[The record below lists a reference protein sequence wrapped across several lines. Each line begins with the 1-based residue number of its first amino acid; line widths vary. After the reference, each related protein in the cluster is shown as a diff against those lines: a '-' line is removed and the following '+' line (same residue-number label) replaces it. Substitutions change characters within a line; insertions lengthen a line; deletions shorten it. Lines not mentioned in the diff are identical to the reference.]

1 MYPEMPRA
9 ISRSTMDVET
19 DDKSQTIVR
28 GILALAHGLGMRVTA
43 EGVETA
49 DQANWLR
56 NQGCDRLQGNLFSAP
71 IPAGSM
77 EKFLRQHP
85 WRANKPTHRGMLVS
99 RPLMGNLAFSMPA
112 LANKI
117 VHVRGCQLTRTR
129 TRRGTAITSGHTIG
143 L

>member
-77 EKFLRQHP
+77 EKFLRQ
-85 WRANKPTHRGMLVS
+85 S
-99 RPLMGNLAFSMPA
+99 SMA
-112 LANKI
+112 S
-117 VHVRGCQLTRTR
+117 Q
-129 TRRGTAITSGHTIG
+129 
-143 L
+143 

>member
-49 DQANWLR
+49 DAR
-56 NQGCDRLQGNLFSAP
+56 SRSADGNG
-71 IPAGSM
+71 IEGSRSQPVCY
-77 EKFLRQHP
+77 LTRH
-85 WRANKPTHRGMLVS
+85 
-99 RPLMGNLAFSMPA
+99 
-112 LANKI
+112 
-117 VHVRGCQLTRTR
+117 VHVLF
-129 TRRGTAITSGHTIG
+129 
-143 L
+143 